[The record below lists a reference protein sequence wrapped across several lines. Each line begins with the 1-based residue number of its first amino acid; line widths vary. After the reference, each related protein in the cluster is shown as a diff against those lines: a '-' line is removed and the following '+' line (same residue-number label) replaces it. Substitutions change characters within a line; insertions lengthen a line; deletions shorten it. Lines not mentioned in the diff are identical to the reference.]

1 MRADAVVLRLPTEVL
16 SGLPA
21 DVLVAA
27 LAGGAFAAFISTSS
41 GLAVAVTGVLNQ
53 DVVRPLLARL
63 SGGDHTEVSGF
74 RIAAV
79 VAVVV
84 PFGISRFLPEVP
96 LAAFVTLAFVVAAS
110 TFFPLLSGS
119 NVISFSPTTVVLPF
133 PLGLF
138 SLSFDTRDPND
149 RSRLGSAL
157 LDEDETV
164 ICGP

>member
-1 MRADAVVLRLPTEVL
+1 MLNFFSP
-16 SGLPA
+16 
-21 DVLVAA
+21 
-27 LAGGAFAAFISTSS
+27 ISSYIPLKT
-41 GLAVAVTGVLNQ
+41 L
-53 DVVRPLLARL
+53 LLALLIPL
-63 SGGDHTEVSGF
+63 SFLRSCLC
-74 RIAAV
+74 
-79 VAVVV
+79 
-84 PFGISRFLPEVP
+84 PFS
-96 LAAFVTLAFVVAAS
+96 S
-110 TFFPLLSGS
+110 TFFPLLYGS